1 MAASFDKKVVF
12 ITGGGSG
19 IGRATA
25 LAFGAS
31 GAAVVIADRDEEAGA
46 ETLTLLEEKGYTCS
60 FVQTNVADTESVG
73 RAVQAGV
80 SRFGQI
86 DIAFNNAG
94 TGGLEHL
101 LHQYPEDNWTQVLAV
116 NLSGVFYCMKHELAH
131 MLPRKEGII
140 INMASVAGLRGF
152 PWHAA
157 YAASKHGVVGLTKT
171 AAHEYAR
178 AGIRIN
184 AICPGFTETPMV
196 GRMVAEDP
204 DRKAK
209 LERAIPLG
217 RMATPEEIANA
228 VLFLAAAD
236 NQFMI
241 GHTLTLDGGITSV

>member
-1 MAASFDKKVVF
+1 MAVAFDKKVVL

-25 LAFGAS
+25 LAFGNAGAS
-31 GAAVVIADRDEEAGA
+31 VVVAERDEAAGRA
-46 ETLTLLEEKGYTCS
+46 TVAQLEENGYS
-60 FVQTNVADTESVG
+60 GFFVEVNVADAESV
-73 RAVQAGV
+73 RLAVAAAV
-80 SRFGQI
+80 SHFGQV

-94 TGGLEHL
+94 TGGLEHPV
-101 LHQYPEDNWTQVLAV
+101 HAYPDDNWTQVLAV

-131 MLPRKEGII
+131 MLPRKHGVI

-152 PWHAA
+152 PRHAA

-196 GRMVAEDP
+196 GRMVADDP
-204 DRKAK
+204 GRRNR
-209 LERAIPLG
+209 LEKAIPLG
-217 RMATPEEIANA
+217 RLATPEEIANA

>member
-25 LAFGAS
+25 LAFGAA
-31 GAAVVIADRDEEAGA
+31 GAAVILADRDEAAGNA
-46 ETLTLLEEKGYTCS
+46 TASLLEERSVPNC
-60 FVQTNVADTESVG
+60 FVPVNVADSDSVG
-73 RAVQAGV
+73 SAVQEGIARV
-80 SRFGQI
+80 GQI

-94 TGGLEHL
+94 TGGLEHP

-116 NLSGVFYCMKHELAH
+116 NLSGVFYCMKHQLAH
-131 MLPRKEGII
+131 MLPRKSGII

-196 GRMVAEDP
+196 GRMVADDP
-204 DRKAK
+204 GRRAK
-209 LERAIPLG
+209 LEKAIPLG
-217 RMATPEEIANA
+217 RLASPEEIANA
-228 VLFLAAAD
+228 VLFLASAD

>member
-1 MAASFDKKVVF
+1 MTASFEKKVVL

-19 IGRATA
+19 IGQATA
-25 LAFGAS
+25 LAFGKAGAS
-31 GAAVVIADRDEEAGA
+31 VIVADRDEKAGH
-46 ETLTLLEEKGYTCS
+46 LTVLQLEENGCDS
-60 FVQTNVADTESVG
+60 LFVSANVADAESV
-73 RAVQAGV
+73 RAAIAAGV
-80 SRFGQI
+80 SHFGQL

-94 TGGLEHL
+94 TGGVEHPV
-101 LHQYPEDNWTQVLAV
+101 HAYPDENWAQVLAV

-131 MLPRKEGII
+131 MLPRKQGVI

-152 PWHAA
+152 PRHAA

-196 GRMVAEDP
+196 GRMVADDP
-204 DRKAK
+204 ARRSR
-209 LERAIPLG
+209 LEQAIPLG
-217 RMATPEEIANA
+217 RLATPEEVAGA

>member
-1 MAASFDKKVVF
+1 MAASFENNVVF

-25 LAFGAS
+25 LAFGAA
-31 GAAVVIADRDEEAGA
+31 GASIVIADRDDDAGA
-46 ETLTLLEEKGYTCS
+46 ATLSLLTEQGIS
-60 FVQTNVADTESVG
+60 AGFVSVNVADSASVAQ
-73 RAVQAGV
+73 AVQYGV
-80 SRFGQI
+80 DQFGHI

-94 TGGLEHL
+94 TGGLEHPV
-101 LHQYPEDNWTQVLAV
+101 HAYPEDNWTQVLAV
-116 NLSGVFYCMKHELAH
+116 NLSGVFYCMKHQLAH
-131 MLPRKEGII
+131 MLPRESGII

-204 DRKAK
+204 SRRKK
-209 LERAIPLG
+209 LEKAIPLG
-217 RMATPEEIANA
+217 RLAQPEEIANA
-228 VLFLAAAD
+228 VLFLAD
-236 NQFMI
+236 EHNEFMI
-241 GHTLTLDGGITSV
+241 GHTLTLDGGISSV

>member
-25 LAFGAS
+25 LAFGEAGAS
-31 GAAVVIADRDEEAGA
+31 VVIADRDEEAGLA
-46 ETLTLLEEKGYTCS
+46 TLKLLEEKRYACS
-60 FVQTNVADTESVG
+60 FVQANVADSESVG
-73 RAVQAGV
+73 RAVKEGV
-80 SRFGQI
+80 NRFGQI

-94 TGGLEHL
+94 TGGLEHPV
-101 LHQYPEDNWTQVLAV
+101 HQYPEDNWTQVLAV
-116 NLSGVFYCMKHELAH
+116 NLSGVFYCMKHQLAH
-131 MLPRKEGII
+131 MLPRKEGVI

-204 DRKAK
+204 GRRAK
-209 LERAIPLG
+209 LEKAIPLG
-217 RMATPEEIANA
+217 RMAAPEEIANA